1 MRLKVDLT
9 SGDFE
14 EPNGNIET
22 AFITGITVEDFE
34 KILRSAFQNGEK
46 TIEFSNGSLL
56 RDCIKRWKEVSD
68 DDAILKARDL
78 FFEIQLLIDL
88 YPGLEDQLKALE
100 DHYGV
105 GFGFEQLKSEWNNR
119 KDEME

>member
-14 EPNGNIET
+14 EPNGDMGPVFINNIT
-22 AFITGITVEDFE
+22 ADDFE

-46 TIEFSNGSLL
+46 TIEFSNGSLP
-56 RDCIKRWKEVSD
+56 RDCIKRWREVGD
-68 DDAILKARDL
+68 DDAIFKARDL
-78 FFEIQLLIDL
+78 YFEIQLLIDL

-100 DHYGV
+100 DHYGI
-105 GFGFEQLKSEWNNR
+105 GYGFEELKKEWDN
-119 KDEME
+119 K